1 MLSLT
6 KKTDY
11 AILALSCLASVD
23 EGQVINVREI
33 ATQFDL
39 PAELLAKAMQCL
51 AREGMV
57 ISHAG
62 PAGGY
67 SLARDPVEISVAD
80 IVLALEGPLRIA
92 SCFDEDSSNL
102 CAAIEKCTL
111 REPIKRLQQR
121 LFELLDGISLAEM
134 SQDLVGVSDETSHL
148 HG

>member
-11 AILALSCLASVD
+11 AILALSSLASVD
-23 EGQVINVREI
+23 EGKVLNVREI

-51 AREGMV
+51 AREGLV

-92 SCFDEDSSNL
+92 SCFDEDSSNP
-102 CAAIEKCTL
+102 CVAIEKCTL